1 MCKTNSQRGGLSLFA
16 LVIIFFVSVAVI
28 SVALRGWRDL
38 YHRYLEKGAPVIVLD
53 EQPPRGIGALPV
65 SLKFTVADT
74 GTGLDEVVVRS
85 YQRTGSKEI
94 LRRTLSGD
102 KEAKITVDFAED
114 KSTLEE
120 GPLRIEIKAF
130 DRSFWSNSAEQL
142 VELVVDYR
150 KPRVEPVTMMH
161 NARRGGT
168 QLVVYRAID
177 DRLAFSGVRVGS
189 QTFFGFPARGIDP
202 AFSDP
207 TIFAALYAVDARSA
221 DTPGQI
227 RIFAQD
233 AVGNASSIS
242 FPNRVLQRSDRMT
255 TVTLTEKFLAE
266 TISPLVTKSFSELQS
281 FAREIGKPINLSGE
295 AGTTSRLLEELNLVL
310 GSLRTLNEQ
319 QLAGLLKKA
328 GRLERYW
335 KSPFLQQ
342 PGAVNSTFGERL
354 NYTFG
359 GKPIGTVMQS
369 GYSFIMPRGSKVIA
383 AADGVVIFSETLG
396 TLGRVI
402 GIDHG
407 LGLVS
412 IYGQLEAP
420 LSREGDLVSAGQPIA
435 ISGSSGFAR
444 NNGAYFELRVH
455 GVPVDPR
462 EWWDRS
468 WFFGHVVEQ
477 IQAAKKLLEIP
488 FEPVTEES
496 F

>member
-1 MCKTNSQRGGLSLFA
+1 
-16 LVIIFFVSVAVI
+16 
-28 SVALRGWRDL
+28 
-38 YHRYLEKGAPVIVLD
+38 
-53 EQPPRGIGALPV
+53 
-65 SLKFTVADT
+65 
-74 GTGLDEVVVRS
+74 
-85 YQRTGSKEI
+85 
-94 LRRTLSGD
+94 
-102 KEAKITVDFAED
+102 
-114 KSTLEE
+114 
-120 GPLRIEIKAF
+120 
-130 DRSFWSNSAEQL
+130 
-142 VELVVDYR
+142 
-150 KPRVEPVTMMH
+150 
-161 NARRGGT
+161 
-168 QLVVYRAID
+168 
-177 DRLAFSGVRVGS
+177 
-189 QTFFGFPARGIDP
+189 
-202 AFSDP
+202 
-207 TIFAALYAVDARSA
+207 
-221 DTPGQI
+221 
-227 RIFAQD
+227 
-233 AVGNASSIS
+233 
-242 FPNRVLQRSDRMT
+242 MT

-281 FAREIGKPINLSGE
+281 FTREIGKPVNLSGE

-359 GKPIGTVMQS
+359 GKPIGALMQS

-420 LSREGDLVSAGQPIA
+420 LSQEGDLVSAGQPIA